1 MNHEYEN
8 GFRYPNEEDIRDF
21 EHIPEPEKIHVVMV
35 EPGRLAREMD
45 IGTDLYDLQQ
55 AVGGGFIEPVY
66 WWPGVCAVVNDE
78 GKLNGMLPNRALYDD
93 DGRVEDIIFGPF
105 FICDC
110 STENFKSLSE
120 EQVKHFKEMFYKPE
134 RFCMIGGEIY
144 ASQYTPRSERDER

>member
-1 MNHEYEN
+1 MNHDYEN
-8 GFRYPNEEDIRDF
+8 DYPYPDEEYVGPNDCL
-21 EHIPEPEKIHVVMV
+21 PEPKTIHVVMV
-35 EPGRLAREMD
+35 EPGKLAREMD

-93 DGRVEDIIFGPF
+93 DGRIEDIIFGPF

>member
-1 MNHEYEN
+1 MNRDYEN
-8 GFRYPNEEDIRDF
+8 DFPYPDEEYVDPNDCL
-21 EHIPEPEKIHVVMV
+21 PEPKTIHVVMV
-35 EPGRLAREMD
+35 EPGKLAREMD

-93 DGRVEDIIFGPF
+93 DGRIEDIIFGPF

-120 EQVKHFKEMFYKPE
+120 EQVKHFKEMFY
-134 RFCMIGGEIY
+134 
-144 ASQYTPRSERDER
+144 RSDGDCHTQADISGKQRSCQ